1 MKKIL
6 FICHGNICRSPMAE
20 FVMKDMAA
28 KAGAGERFVIDSAAT
43 STEEL
48 GNPVYPPA
56 RRELAAHGVFCGPHT
71 ARQMTRADYNKYDLL
86 IGMDSANI
94 RNMERLF
101 GGDPEHK
108 LLRLL
113 DLTPLRRDVADPWYT
128 RDFDACWDDIVL
140 GCRALLECLPG

>member
-1 MKKIL
+1 
-6 FICHGNICRSPMAE
+6 
-20 FVMKDMAA
+20 
-28 KAGAGERFVIDSAAT
+28 
-43 STEEL
+43 
-48 GNPVYPPA
+48 
-56 RRELAAHGVFCGPHT
+56 
-71 ARQMTRADYNKYDLL
+71 
-86 IGMDSANI
+86 MDSANI
-94 RNMERLF
+94 RSMERLF